1 MAFKG
6 VFFDLY
12 GTILIYGDAQAA
24 WADWL
29 AAFYGRLTANG
40 LSMPRGAFA
49 EQCDGFFGKPAPPPQ
64 EDGLTVYERRVQA
77 FAAELEVDLSELQIQ
92 KTADATIEAW
102 DKYMSLDPEAKAVL
116 SALRLNRTVGLISNY
131 DHPPHVYLLLAKLG
145 LAALFDV
152 VVVSGE
158 VGVEKPDPRIF
169 EMAIQQAKLQPREVV
184 YVGDTAAD
192 VHGALD
198 AGLCPILIRRQG
210 AATDREIGD
219 FNVDQQPGGR
229 VAVDGVET
237 ISKLSD
243 LTEMFRKKR
252 FRRYGRE
259 EE

>member
-1 MAFKG
+1 MEKG
-6 VFFDLY
+6 TF
-12 GTILIYGDAQAA
+12 
-24 WADWL
+24 
-29 AAFYGRLTANG
+29 
-40 LSMPRGAFA
+40 
-49 EQCDGFFGKPAPPPQ
+49 
-64 EDGLTVYERRVQA
+64 
-77 FAAELEVDLSELQIQ
+77 
-92 KTADATIEAW
+92 
-102 DKYMSLDPEAKAVL
+102 L
-116 SALRLNRTVGLISNY
+116 SALRRTRTIGLISNY

-169 EMAIQQAKLQPREVV
+169 QLAIQQAKLQPREVV

-198 AGLCPILIRRQG
+198 AGLCPILIRRAG
-210 AATDREIGD
+210 AVTDREIGD

-229 VAVDGVET
+229 VAIDGVET

-243 LTEMFRKKR
+243 LVEMFRKR
-252 FRRYGRE
+252 FRRYGE

>member
-1 MAFKG
+1 MTFKG

-12 GTILIYGDAQAA
+12 GTILVYGDVQAA

-40 LSMPRGAFA
+40 LAMSREVFA
-49 EQCDGFFGKPAPPPQ
+49 ERCDGFFSKPAPPSQ
-64 EDGLTVYERRVQA
+64 NDGLTVYERRIQA
-77 FAAELEVDLSELQIQ
+77 FAAELGVDLSELQIQ

-102 DKYMSLDPEAKAVL
+102 DEYMPLDPEAKDVL
-116 SALRLNRTVGLISNY
+116 SALRRTRTIGLISNY

-158 VGVEKPDPRIF
+158 VGIEKPDPRIF
-169 EMAIQQAKLQPREVV
+169 ELAIRQAKLQPREVV
-184 YVGDTAAD
+184 YVGDTSGD

-198 AGLCPILIRRQG
+198 AGLCPILIRREG
-210 AATDREIGD
+210 ATTEREFAD

-243 LTEMFRKKR
+243 LVEMFRKR
-252 FRRYGRE
+252 FRRYGE

>member
-1 MAFKG
+1 MTFKG

-12 GTILIYGDAQAA
+12 GTLLTYDDVQAG
-24 WADWL
+24 WSDWL
-29 AAFYGRLTANG
+29 TAFYNGLAASG
-40 LSMPRGAFA
+40 LSMPREAFA
-49 EQCDGFFGKPAPPPQ
+49 EQCDGFFSKPAPSPQ
-64 EDGLTVYERRVQA
+64 EDGLTVYERRIQA
-77 FAAELEVDLSELQIQ
+77 FAAELGVDLAELQVQ

-102 DKYMSLDPEAKAVL
+102 DRHTSLDPEAKDVL
-116 SALRLNRTVGLISNY
+116 STLRRTRTVGLISNY

-152 VVVSGE
+152 VIVSGE

-169 EMAIQQAKLQPREVV
+169 ELAVQQARLRPREVV
-184 YVGDTAAD
+184 YVGDTGDD

-198 AGLCPILIRRQG
+198 AGLCPILIRREG
-210 AATDREIGD
+210 AAPEQEFAD

-243 LTEMFRKKR
+243 LVEMFRKR
-252 FRRYGRE
+252 FRRYGE

>member
-1 MAFKG
+1 MTFKG

-12 GTILIYGDAQAA
+12 GTILVYGDVQAA

-29 AAFYGRLTANG
+29 ATFYERLTTSG
-40 LSMPRGAFA
+40 LSTSQEAFA
-49 EQCDGFFGKPAPPPQ
+49 ERCDGFFSRPAPPVQ
-64 EDGLTVYERRVQA
+64 EDGLTVYERRIGA
-77 FAAELEVDLSELQIQ
+77 FAVELGLDLSDLQIQ

-102 DKYMSLDPEAKAVL
+102 DKYMALDPEAKDVL
-116 SALRLNRTVGLISNY
+116 STLRRTRTIGLISNY
-131 DHPPHVYLLLAKLG
+131 DHPPHVYLLLARLG

-169 EMAIQQAKLQPREVV
+169 ELAIGQAKLQPREVV
-184 YVGDTAAD
+184 YVGDTADD

-210 AATDREIGD
+210 AATERETGD
-219 FNVDQQPGGR
+219 FNVDQQPGGGG
-229 VAVDGVET
+229 AIDGVET
-237 ISKLSD
+237 IAKLSD
-243 LTEMFRKKR
+243 LVEMFRKKR
-252 FRRYGRE
+252 FRRYGE

>member
-1 MAFKG
+1 MTFKG

-12 GTILIYGDAQAA
+12 GTLLVYGDVHAA

-29 AAFYGRLTANG
+29 GAFYERLSASG
-40 LSMPRGAFA
+40 LSMSQEAFA
-49 EQCDGFFGKPAPPPQ
+49 EQCDGFFGKPAPSVR
-64 EDGLTVYERRVQA
+64 EDGLTVYERRVGA
-77 FAAELEVDLSELQIQ
+77 FAADLGLSLTDLQIQ
-92 KTADATIEAW
+92 KTADATIQAW
-102 DKYMSLDPEAKAVL
+102 NKYTSLDPEAKGVL
-116 SALRLNRTVGLISNY
+116 SALRRTRAVGLITNY
-131 DHPPHVYLLLAKLG
+131 DHPPHVYLLLARLG

-158 VGVEKPDPRIF
+158 VGIEKPDPRIF
-169 EMAIQQAKLQPREVV
+169 ELAIKQAKLQPREVV

-210 AATDREIGD
+210 AATERETGD
-219 FNVDQQPGGR
+219 FNVDQQPGAR

-243 LTEMFRKKR
+243 LAEMFSKKR
-252 FRRYGRE
+252 FRRYGE